1 MYGCNKPFW
10 PLPYAKAYS
19 LELDWILAELKKIQE
34 GEGGTPLESVIQTLE
49 EIKNTLDATVSAPGT
64 VYDAQKLGGVAADQ
78 YALKTDTAPN
88 AAKLGGVAAD
98 QYALKT
104 DTATNSLK
112 LGGVAANQYARK
124 TDTAPDSAKLGGVA
138 ADQYALKTDTA
149 PDSAKLGGAAANLYA
164 LKTGTVENANK
175 LGGVAA
181 NQYAAKTDLPT
192 TVYGTSLTAFEVDK
206 NPQTRINKY
215 GRTVSI
221 SYLSSATTATV
232 NKLLFTLP
240 PELRP
245 TYTVFSPFVGN
256 ADVFGRL
263 NIDATTGECRIV
275 RSSDQGAE
283 TNICFN
289 LSYIV

>member
-19 LELDWILAELKKIQE
+19 LELDWILAELRKIQE
-34 GEGGTPLESVIQTLE
+34 GEGGTPLENVIQSIE
-49 EIKNTLDATVSAPGT
+49 EIKAALEAIVAAPGT
-64 VYDAQKLGGVAADQ
+64 VYDAQKLGGVDADQ

-98 QYALKT
+98 QYA
-104 DTATNSLK
+104 
-112 LGGVAANQYARK
+112 RK
-124 TDTAPDSAKLGGVA
+124 TDTAPDSLKLGGVA
-138 ADQYALKTDTA
+138 ADQYALKNEPA
-149 PDSAKLGGAAANLYA
+149 
-164 LKTGTVENANK
+164 ENANK

-181 NQYAAKTDLPT
+181 DQYLTVRDTAYNADRLGGWDAQDYAHVNGTIRDSQLLNGIPAAQYALKTDLPT
-192 TVYGTSLTAFEVDK
+192 PGYGTSLTAFAIDK

-215 GRTVSI
+215 GRTISI
-221 SYLSSATTATV
+221 SYLSLPTPATV
-232 NKLLFTLP
+232 NLLLFTLP

-245 TYTVFSPFVGN
+245 TYTVFAPFVGN
-256 ADVFGRL
+256 ADIFGRL

-275 RSSDQGAE
+275 RSSDQGTE

-289 LSYIV
+289 LSYLV